1 LVIQIFYISLMK
13 VLYMR
18 RNNLVIDIIGFGL
31 VSIVSPTLFI
41 NGFIGL
47 GIMSVI
53 VGVFLIDYNR

>member
-1 LVIQIFYISLMK
+1 MG
-13 VLYMR
+13 R
-18 RNNLVIDIIGFGL
+18 GNLVIDIIGFGL
-31 VSIVSPTLFI
+31 VGIVSPLLLV

>member
-1 LVIQIFYISLMK
+1 MVIQIFYISLMK
-13 VLYMR
+13 VLNMR
-18 RNNLVIDIIGFGL
+18 RSKLVIGISL
-31 VSIVSPTLFI
+31 VGIVSPTLFI

>member
-1 LVIQIFYISLMK
+1 MK
-13 VLYMR
+13 VLNMR
-18 RNNLVIDIIGFGL
+18 RSKLVIGISL
-31 VSIVSPTLFI
+31 VGIVSPTLFI

>member
-1 LVIQIFYISLMK
+1 
-13 VLYMR
+13 MR

-31 VSIVSPTLFI
+31 VGIVSLTLFI

-47 GIMSVI
+47 GIMSII

>member
-1 LVIQIFYISLMK
+1 
-13 VLYMR
+13 MR

-31 VSIVSPTLFI
+31 VGIVSPLLFVNDI
-41 NGFIGL
+41 IGL